1 MALAVGMVPCS
12 GVVLVLLF
20 CISLN
25 ALSLGLL
32 LALCLTLGMAVT
44 ISAVSVAVIAGKNL
58 TFRAVNGRHR
68 LTGIIEQC
76 AETAGAFMVMALG
89 LFLLAATV

>member
-44 ISAVSVAVIAGKNL
+44 ISAVGIAVIAGKNF
-58 TFRAVNGRHR
+58 TFRAVNGRPR
-68 LTGIIEQC
+68 LTRIIEQC

-89 LFLLAATV
+89 LLFLAATV